1 MNSFNIFNTAKI
13 AQKVRL
19 IGGAVMFR
27 HTLFSLPFAITAIL
41 LETNGHPAPQKVILI
56 LIAATAGRNAAN
68 ALNRVIDA
76 DIDKKNERTSDR
88 HIPRGA
94 LSKKALL
101 VFAFVLCAVVAFAA
115 CMLNWLCAAL
125 LPAAAILIGGYSF
138 SKRFTWLCHYWLGLA
153 CCCAVMGS
161 FLALTGHFAV
171 RYFVLALA
179 HCLWVAGFDIIYA
192 LQDIAFD
199 RAERLHSIPARF
211 GAGTARIIAAV
222 SHFVSIAALC
232 MVPVFWNVSVIYL
245 TAVCVS
251 ALLLFAEHRIAL
263 GKMGLFHIHKEHRIR
278 IASYSIN
285 EIVPLVI
292 LLGTILDIYA

>member
-1 MNSFNIFNTAKI
+1 
-13 AQKVRL
+13 
-19 IGGAVMFR
+19 MFR

-41 LETNGHPAPQKVILI
+41 LETGGRPDPQKAILI

-94 LSKKALL
+94 LSKKTLL
-101 VFAFVLCAVVAFAA
+101 AFAFVLCVTLGIAA
-115 CMLNWLCAAL
+115 CMLNWLCVAL

-153 CCCAVMGS
+153 CCCVVMGS

-171 RYFVLALA
+171 RYFALALA

-192 LQDIAFD
+192 LQDITFD
-199 RAERLHSIPARF
+199 RTERLHSIPACF
-211 GAGTARIIAAV
+211 GVKTAHVIAAASHLV
-222 SHFVSIAALC
+222 SLAALC
-232 MVPVFWNVSVIYL
+232 MVPVFWNISVIYL
-245 TAVCVS
+245 IAVGVS
-251 ALLLFAEHRIAL
+251 AALLFAEHCIAL
-263 GKMGLFHIHKEHRIR
+263 GKTGLFPIREELRIR

-292 LLGTILDIYA
+292 LLGVILDIYAS

>member
-1 MNSFNIFNTAKI
+1 
-13 AQKVRL
+13 
-19 IGGAVMFR
+19 MFR

-41 LETNGHPAPQKVILI
+41 LETNGRPDPQKTLLI
-56 LIAATAGRNAAN
+56 LIAAAAGRNAAN

-76 DIDKKNERTSDR
+76 DIDKKNERTADR

-94 LSKKALL
+94 LSKKTLLIVAL
-101 VFAFVLCAVVAFAA
+101 VLCAALAVAA
-115 CMLNWLCAAL
+115 CMLNWLCAVL
-125 LPAAAILIGGYSF
+125 LPAAAVLIGGYSF

-211 GAGTARIIAAV
+211 GVEKARIIAAV
-222 SHFVSIAALC
+222 SHLVSIAALC

-245 TAVCVS
+245 IAAGVS
-251 ALLLFAEHRIAL
+251 SMLIFAEHRIAL
-263 GKMGLFHIHKEHRIR
+263 GKTGVFHIREERRIR

-292 LLGTILDIYA
+292 LLGTILDIYL